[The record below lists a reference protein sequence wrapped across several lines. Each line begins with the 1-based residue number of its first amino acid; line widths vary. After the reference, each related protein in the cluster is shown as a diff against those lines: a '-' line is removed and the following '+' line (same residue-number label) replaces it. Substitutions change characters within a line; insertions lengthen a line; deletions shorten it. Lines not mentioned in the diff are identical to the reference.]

1 MLGSFLHWKRKPK
14 KVRHLED
21 EDRDFILF
29 LLSLEEDKFK
39 MMLNSMDEREAMIV
53 LNNIQLA
60 REELFD
66 DMMEK
71 EGMKAASDI
80 IAKIKSK
87 MT

>member
-1 MLGSFLHWKRKPK
+1 
-14 KVRHLED
+14 
-21 EDRDFILF
+21 
-29 LLSLEEDKFK
+29 
-39 MMLNSMDEREAMIV
+39 MMLNSMTEPEAMIV

-71 EGMKAASDI
+71 EGMKAAEGV
-80 IAKIKSK
+80 IARVKSK

>member
-1 MLGSFLHWKRKPK
+1 
-14 KVRHLED
+14 VRHLED

-29 LLSLEEDKFK
+29 LLSLKEDEFK
-39 MMLNSMDEREAMIV
+39 MMLNSMTEPEAMIV

-71 EGMKAASDI
+71 EGMKAAEEV
-80 IAKIKSK
+80 IKRIK
-87 MT
+87 KL

>member
-1 MLGSFLHWKRKPK
+1 M
-14 KVRHLED
+14 RHLED
-21 EDRDFILF
+21 EDRDFVLF
-29 LLSLEEDKFK
+29 LLSLEVDEFA
-39 MMLNSMDEREAMIV
+39 MILNSMTETDAMVI

-60 REELFD
+60 RDELFD

-71 EGMKAASDI
+71 EGMEAANEV

>member
-1 MLGSFLHWKRKPK
+1 M
-14 KVRHLED
+14 RHLED
-21 EDRDFILF
+21 DDRNFVLF
-29 LLSLEEDKFK
+29 LLSLEEDEFA
-39 MMLNSMDEREAMIV
+39 MMLSSMTETEARII

-60 REELFD
+60 RDELFD

-71 EGMKAASDI
+71 EGMKAAKEV